1 MAGERTRQGL
11 GEAEKDREAERQR
24 DIFVVLE
31 KDEILS
37 LKFYS
42 RACRAVTGVAVS

>member
-24 DIFVVLE
+24 E
-31 KDEILS
+31 SQRET
-37 LKFYS
+37 
-42 RACRAVTGVAVS
+42 AGA